1 LLFLPVKN
9 NLLQLNP
16 RSIPFLEDMEE
27 KSTGRNRKY
36 LSRTDQERRRE
47 KIEKRKGK

>member
-1 LLFLPVKN
+1 
-9 NLLQLNP
+9 
-16 RSIPFLEDMEE
+16 MEE